1 MAFSRRWSPL
11 TDDSIRIELAFEGGQ
26 IIAAMVSTATAD
38 AVERAVTAGA
48 GGTIELDTTDG
59 RITVVVPRV
68 VYLKRY
74 TKGSQPGF
82 LAGG

>member
-1 MAFSRRWSPL
+1 
-11 TDDSIRIELAFEGGQ
+11 
-26 IIAAMVSTATAD
+26 MVSTDTAE

-48 GGTIELDTTDG
+48 GGTVELDTEDG
-59 RITVVVPRV
+59 RITVSVPRV

-82 LAGG
+82 QTR

>member
-1 MAFSRRWSPL
+1 
-11 TDDSIRIELAFEGGQ
+11 
-26 IIAAMVSTATAD
+26 MVSPQTAD

-48 GGTIELDTTDG
+48 GGAVELDTDDG

-68 VYLKRY
+68 VYCKRF

-82 LAGG
+82 LSA

>member
-1 MAFSRRWSPL
+1 MV
-11 TDDSIRIELAFEGGQ
+11 
-26 IIAAMVSTATAD
+26 AAPAAD

-48 GGTIELDTTDG
+48 GGTLELETTDG

-74 TKGSQPGF
+74 TKGAQPGF
-82 LAGG
+82 LSA